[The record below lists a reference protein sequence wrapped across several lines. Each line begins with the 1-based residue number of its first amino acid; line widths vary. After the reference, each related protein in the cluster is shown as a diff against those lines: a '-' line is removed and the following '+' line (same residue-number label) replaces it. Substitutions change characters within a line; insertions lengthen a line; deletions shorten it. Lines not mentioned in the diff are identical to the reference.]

1 METQDENAKTFSD
14 VGVMDELPELLINE
28 NTDIEI
34 TMVITDS
41 SGKEHAVV
49 KNLPIDDE
57 MAMGI
62 LADIGYGE
70 IGWEQY
76 NIVKKVPPSFFTI
89 ED

>member
-1 METQDENAKTFSD
+1 MDETTENKSTLSD
-14 VGVMDELPELLINE
+14 VGVMSELPELLIDE
-28 NTDIEI
+28 NTNIEI

-49 KNLPIDDE
+49 KSLPIYDE
-57 MAMGI
+57 LAMEI

-70 IGWEQY
+70 IGWERY
-76 NIVKKVPPSFFTI
+76 NVVKKVPPSFFTI